1 MEKTENEKSFLHI
14 ILLITALLLGIL
26 LSACSASEEVSQEII
41 QTAIAETQQAN
52 DMVST
57 IVAAT
62 VNAGLPEAPPVNT
75 PEPPPPAYDYSAWK
89 GYHAPEGYSF
99 NFPARF
105 NMDIRQSG
113 DGDFI
118 ALVAE
123 GSPPNEISFSIS
135 NTRNQGNLGQIREG
149 IDLDASV
156 YQELLSYGMA
166 GFIVEGTVP
175 GEGFGG
181 GSTVYTAYFELG
193 DLLFTLDCPWNFCD
207 RQEFDLILRSF
218 KLN

>member
-1 MEKTENEKSFLHI
+1 MKKNFLHI
-14 ILLITALLLGIL
+14 ILLIVILLLGIL
-26 LSACSASEEVSQEII
+26 LNACSASEEISQEII

-52 DMVST
+52 GVISTVVSET
-57 IVAAT
+57 M
-62 VNAGLPEAPPVNT
+62 NALPSETQPANT

-89 GYHAPEGYSF
+89 GYNAPEGYSF

-123 GSPPNEISFSIS
+123 GSSPNEVSFSIS
-135 NTRNQGNLGQIREG
+135 STLSQGHLEQIREG
-149 IDLDASV
+149 INLDDSA
-156 YQELLSYGMA
+156 YQELSSYGMT

-207 RQEFDLILRSF
+207 REEFDLILHSF